1 MLSPQDELRIFLS
14 LVLITVFAASSN
26 ELRIAIGTL
35 FFWALGHV
43 LIRRLSLS
51 ASFRHAYNTYMMVS
65 FGLLASLNDP
75 FWENTF
81 GRLLDLFFDRCRF
94 DPDVPGSGFTDWYE
108 TFRCRKAYEIDLVW
122 QFLHVAL
129 FWSFVA
135 VFPAVAVPLARCFAT
150 HESETTKLERPFEY
164 MREHPGERS
173 PWLSKQPEAT
183 VVSKRDTRYNRL
195 SSELIF
201 VCGPGDGL
209 ETVIDGDIEGA
220 ISRRR
225 VLRPRLA

>member
-1 MLSPQDELRIFLS
+1 MLSPQNKLRILLS
-14 LVLITVFAASSN
+14 LVLITIFAASSN

-35 FFWALGHV
+35 FSWALGHV
-43 LIRRLSLS
+43 LIYRLSLS
-51 ASFRHAYNTYMMVS
+51 VSFRQAHNTYMMVS
-65 FGLLASLNDP
+65 FGLLAGLNDP

-94 DPDVPGSGFTDWYE
+94 DPDVPGSGFTDWHE
-108 TFRCRKAYEIDLVW
+108 TFRRRKAYEIDLVW
-122 QFLHVAL
+122 QFLRAAL

-135 VFPAVAVPLARCFAT
+135 VFLAVAVPLVRWFT
-150 HESETTKLERPFEY
+150 HESQTTKLERAFTY
-164 MREHPGERS
+164 TRDHPGERP
-173 PWLSKQPEAT
+173 PWMYKQPEAT

-201 VCGPGDGL
+201 VCGPGGGL

-225 VLRPRLA
+225 ALRPRFA